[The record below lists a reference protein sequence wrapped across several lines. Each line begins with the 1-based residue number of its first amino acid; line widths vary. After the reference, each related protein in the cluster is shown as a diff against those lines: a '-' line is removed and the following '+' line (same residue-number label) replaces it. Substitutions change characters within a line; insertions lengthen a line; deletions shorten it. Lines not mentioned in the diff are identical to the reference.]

1 MNHGWEKKRLGNV
14 CSAKGRIVRANSR
27 FSKEDTI
34 TYIDISSIDISS
46 NKIIEADEYRF
57 GEAPSRAQQVIQEND
72 ILFSLVRPNLK
83 NIARVEDDKNNLVA
97 SSGFCVLRSELM
109 DSGFIYYLVTSDWFT
124 HQVLRKCYGAA
135 YPAIRENDLRGLI
148 VPIPSKEQQRTIV
161 AELDALNEAMEVKR
175 KQLKALDALAQA
187 LFYDTFGDPIANPK
201 GWEIKALGEI
211 ATIQTGATPSR
222 KKQNNFAGNIPWV
235 KTTEVHN
242 CDIFSTE
249 EHISETALN
258 ESNCKIFPI
267 DTVLIAMYG
276 QGKTRGQVA
285 RLKIAASTNQACA
298 AILPNSGLNQTFL
311 FRLLR
316 CSYEDLRGK
325 AIGGNQKNLNL
336 LLIKKYPVP
345 LPPLPLQK
353 QFAAQ
358 VEEIER
364 EKENVEATIAR
375 LQTLLDSRMDYWFN
389 D

>member
-1 MNHGWEKKRLGNV
+1 MNHGWEKKKLGDV
-14 CSAKGRIVRANSR
+14 CTKS
-27 FSKEDTI
+27 
-34 TYIDISSIDISS
+34 SS
-46 NKIIEADEYRF
+46 NI
-57 GEAPSRAQQVIQEND
+57 QQGK
-72 ILFSLVRPNLK
+72 LSLVDDGYEIFGASGLIGKVDFFQQPSEYIGIVKDGSGVGKTNVYPPKTSVIGTMQYILPNPGVSTKYLCYAIK
-83 NIARVEDDKNNLVA
+83 SLNLSKYVN
-97 SSGFCVLRSELM
+97 
-109 DSGFIYYLVTSDWFT
+109 
-124 HQVLRKCYGAA
+124 GAA
-135 YPAIRENDLRGLI
+135 IPHIYFRDYQKEQI
-148 VPIPSKEQQRTIV
+148 PIPSIEQQQAIV
-161 AELDALNEAMEVKR
+161 AELDALNEAIEMKR

-187 LFYDTFGDPIANPK
+187 LFYDTFGDPVENPK
-201 GWEIKALGEI
+201 GWEIKTLSGI

-222 KKQNNFAGNIPWV
+222 KKQNNFAGSIPWV

-267 DTVLIAMYG
+267 DTILIAMYG

-298 AILPNSGLNQTFL
+298 AILPNSDLNQTFL

-336 LLIKKYPVP
+336 LLIKKYPVI
-345 LPPLPLQK
+345 LPPLPLQ
-353 QFAAQ
+353 QHFAAQ

-364 EKENVEATIAR
+364 GKENVEATIAR

>member
-1 MNHGWEKKRLGNV
+1 MNHGWEKKRFDDCITKVKCPPKLQTKDYEDKGLYKIVSQEDGLINGYTNNVSVIFKHKNPVVVFGDHTRCVKYVDFDFALGADGIKIL
-14 CSAKGRIVRANSR
+14 SP
-27 FSKEDTI
+27 
-34 TYIDISSIDISS
+34 ID
-46 NKIIEADEYRF
+46 
-57 GEAPSRAQQVIQEND
+57 D
-72 ILFSLVRPNLK
+72 ILPKFFAYTIRSFKIPSLGY
-83 NIARVEDDKNNLVA
+83 ARHYRL
-97 SSGFCVLRSELM
+97 LRNS
-109 DSGFIYYLVTSDWFT
+109 
-124 HQVLRKCYGAA
+124 
-135 YPAIRENDLRGLI
+135 N
-148 VPIPSKEQQRTIV
+148 VPIPSKEQQQAIV
-161 AELDALNEAMEVKR
+161 AELDALNEAIEMKR

-187 LFYDTFGDPIANPK
+187 LFYDTFGDPVENPK
-201 GWEIKALGEI
+201 GWEIKTLSGI

-222 KKQNNFAGNIPWV
+222 KKQNNFAGSIPWV

-267 DTVLIAMYG
+267 DTILIAMYG

-298 AILPNSGLNQTFL
+298 AILPNSDLNQTFL

-336 LLIKKYPVP
+336 LLIKKYPVI
-345 LPPLPLQK
+345 LPPLPLQ
-353 QFAAQ
+353 QHFAAQ

-364 EKENVEATIAR
+364 GKENVEATIAR